1 MNQKRIILS
10 QLLSRKRVD
19 VTSKNYISQIRTI
32 TFIFF
37 ALIVSFIS
45 FYLYSTDLTLSTIAI
60 AGASM
65 AILGGILYLLRKQIS
80 GTAIKGDTL
89 ILSKDNKKFCVTS
102 LRSIKDIKTFSFLVF
117 QVTKL
122 YYKLD
127 GRTQS
132 TLIFTVKNRYQFTP
146 ETLLR
151 HAVMLSKKQKANHKP
166 DPVLIQG

>member
-1 MNQKRIILS
+1 IMNQKRIILS

-19 VTSKNYISQIRTI
+19 VTSKNYINQIRMI
-32 TFIFF
+32 SFLFF
-37 ALIVSFIS
+37 ALIVAFIS
-45 FYLYSTDLTLSTIAI
+45 VYLYLTDLTLITIGVAV
-60 AGASM
+60 AS
-65 AILGGILYLLRKQIS
+65 LVVFGGILFLLRKQIS

-89 ILSKDNKKFCVTS
+89 ILNKDNKRFCVTS
-102 LRSIKDIKTFSFLVF
+102 LRSIKEIKTFSFFVF

-151 HAVMLSKKQKANHKP
+151 HAVILSKKQKANHKP
-166 DPVLIQG
+166 

>member
-19 VTSKNYISQIRTI
+19 VTSKNYINQIRNVSLL
-32 TFIFF
+32 FF
-37 ALIVSFIS
+37 ALIIVFIG
-45 FYLYSTDLTLSTIAI
+45 FYLYVNNLTFVTIAV
-60 AGASM
+60 AA
-65 AILGGILYLLRKQIS
+65 ATLVFFGGILIFLRNQIS

-89 ILSKDNKKFCVTS
+89 ILNKDNKRFCVTS
-102 LRSIKDIKTFSFLVF
+102 LRSIKEIKSFSLLFF
-117 QVTKL
+117 QVTRL
-122 YYKLD
+122 HYKLD

-132 TLIFTVKNRYQFTP
+132 TLIFTVKNRCQFTP

-151 HAVMLSKKQKANHKP
+151 HAVILSKKQKANHKP

>member
-19 VTSKNYISQIRTI
+19 VTSKNYINQIRLI

-37 ALIVSFIS
+37 ALIVSFICI
-45 FYLYSTDLTLSTIAI
+45 YLYFTDLTITTVAAAAVVI
-60 AGASM
+60 GVF
-65 AILGGILYLLRKQIS
+65 GGVLHLVRKQIS

-89 ILSKDNKKFCVTS
+89 ILNKDNRRFCVTS
-102 LRSIKDIKTFSFLVF
+102 LRSIKNIKSSSFLMF
-117 QVTKL
+117 QLTRL
-122 YYKLD
+122 NYKLD

-151 HAVMLSKKQKANHKP
+151 HALELSKKQKANHKP
-166 DPVLIQG
+166 DPVPTQG

>member
-19 VTSKNYISQIRTI
+19 VTSKNYINQVRII
-32 TFIFF
+32 TVMFF
-37 ALIVSFIS
+37 ALILTLTSI
-45 FYLYSTDLTLSTIAI
+45 YLYMTDLTLATIAI
-60 AGASM
+60 AAAS
-65 AILGGILYLLRKQIS
+65 LGVFGGILYLLRKRVS

-89 ILSKDNKKFCVTS
+89 ILNKDNKKFCVTS
-102 LRSIKDIKTFSFLVF
+102 LRSIKEIKTLSFLLF
-117 QVTKL
+117 QVTRVN
-122 YYKLD
+122 YKLD

-132 TLIFTVKNRYQFTP
+132 TLIFTMKNRYQFTP

-151 HAVMLSKKQKANHKP
+151 HAMILSKKQKANHKP